1 MMSEPEVF
9 VVKPVGKE
17 SASNENYEM
26 VNLLR
31 RLDVS
36 EHKPDPAS
44 SADSLDSGLSA
55 LTALAAGSL
64 EMKPREPKS
73 RESKSRE
80 AKSRAPAPQEPLNS
94 VPSPKLAPEPGGSAT
109 VAKEVSKESTKSQTS
124 KDAPKVEAVL
134 SEVLRPAGKAVAA
147 TPPSRDDPCDNAYY
161 DDYEASWAGEAVE
174 AAADDQDADTQDHGV
189 SDKRR
194 LMVLAAVIGLAVV
207 SGAVGGAL
215 VTARIG
221 NHAAQSSGNDQ
232 IRTASVDNQAVEES
246 IARIDTELSSLK
258 QVNDDQSTELYD
270 RLDKVEKALR
280 AGPAASASTALPK
293 ETIARIDS
301 ELASLKQSNEE
312 QSTKVND
319 RLDKF
324 EKAQA
329 EPAAKVAKLSQA
341 IERQRAAS
349 AAAAAAAMPKETI
362 ARIDSELASLKQF
375 NEAQSAKLNDRLD
388 KVEKLAKL
396 SQAVERQRAASAA
409 FASTAMPPETSA
421 PVQPQVPAQIA
432 STATSRETSAPAQ
445 PPVLAPVASAAAP
458 RETGAPTQ
466 PPVPTAVASAA
477 APREASA
484 ATQPPVPAPFASTV
498 APREASA
505 PTQPPV
511 PAPVASTAAPRE
523 ASAPTQP
530 SVPAPVVASIA
541 PPRETT
547 ASIQP
552 PAAALKP
559 KPKLEPKPETKPEVA
574 RLPTVDGWVLRDIT
588 NDGAVIEGRQGL
600 FEVLAGDAMPGLGR
614 VEAIRRQ
621 DGRWVVVTTKGLIV
635 AR

>member
-9 VVKPVGKE
+9 VIKPVGKE
-17 SASNENYEM
+17 FANNENYEM

-36 EHKPDPAS
+36 EQKPDPKS
-44 SADSLDSGLSA
+44 DADSLDSGLSA

-64 EMKPREPKS
+64 EMKPREPKP
-73 RESKSRE
+73 RELKPRE
-80 AKSRAPAPQEPLNS
+80 AKSRAPAPQESLNS
-94 VPSPKLAPEPGGSAT
+94 VPSPKLAPEPGGSAS
-109 VAKEVSKESTKSQTS
+109 VAKETNKDATKQVSKEV
-124 KDAPKVEAVL
+124 PKVEAVL

-161 DDYEASWAGEAVE
+161 DDYEASWAGETVE
-174 AAADDQDADTQDHGV
+174 PAADDQDADAQDPGV
-189 SDKRR
+189 SEKRR
-194 LMVLAAVIGLAVV
+194 LTVLAAVIGLAVV
-207 SGAVGGAL
+207 SGAIGGAL

-221 NHAAQSSGNDQ
+221 NHPVQSSGTDQ
-232 IRTASVDNQAVEES
+232 TKTASVDNQAVEES
-246 IARIDTELSSLK
+246 IARIDTELGSLK

-301 ELASLKQSNEE
+301 DLASLKQSNEE

-319 RLDKF
+319 RLDKV

-329 EPAAKVAKLSQA
+329 EPAAKLAKLSQA

-349 AAAAAAAMPKETI
+349 AAASAAMPKETI

-396 SQAVERQRAASAA
+396 SQAVERQRSASAA
-409 FASTAMPPETSA
+409 FASTAMPPETGAPAQLPA
-421 PVQPQVPAQIA
+421 PVA
-432 STATSRETSAPAQ
+432 STAAPREISAPTQPPVPAPVASTAIPRETSAPAQ
-445 PPVLAPVASAAAP
+445 PPAPVASIAAP
-458 RETGAPTQ
+458 RET
-466 PPVPTAVASAA
+466 
-477 APREASA
+477 
-484 ATQPPVPAPFASTV
+484 
-498 APREASA
+498 SA

-523 ASAPTQP
+523 TSAPTQP
-530 SVPAPVVASIA
+530 PIPAPVASIA

-559 KPKLEPKPETKPEVA
+559 KQKLEAKLESKPEPKPEAA
-574 RLPTVDGWVLRDIT
+574 RLPTLDGWVLRDIT

>member
-9 VVKPVGKE
+9 VIKPVGKE
-17 SASNENYEM
+17 FANDENHEM

-36 EHKPDPAS
+36 EQKPDPTS
-44 SADSLDSGLSA
+44 GADPLDSGLSA

-64 EMKPREPKS
+64 EMKPRVPKP
-73 RESKSRE
+73 RELKPPE
-80 AKSRAPAPQEPLNS
+80 AKSRAPSPQEPLNS
-94 VPSPKLAPEPGGSAT
+94 VPSPKLAPEPGGSAM
-109 VAKEVSKESTKSQTS
+109 VAKEGNKEANKDVTKQASKEV
-124 KDAPKVEAVL
+124 PKVEAVL
-134 SEVLRPAGKAVAA
+134 SEVLRPVGKAVAA
-147 TPPSRDDPCDNAYY
+147 APPSRDDPCDNAYY
-161 DDYEASWAGEAVE
+161 DDYEASWAGETVE
-174 AAADDQDADTQDHGV
+174 PSPDDQDADAQEPGV
-189 SDKRR
+189 FDKRR
-194 LMVLAAVIGLAVV
+194 LTVLAAVIGLAVV
-207 SGAVGGAL
+207 SGAIGGGL

-221 NHAAQSSGNDQ
+221 NHPAQSSGTDQ
-232 IRTASVDNQAVEES
+232 TKTASVDNQAVEES
-246 IARIDTELSSLK
+246 IARIDTELGSLK

-280 AGPAASASTALPK
+280 AGPAASASTTLPK

-312 QSTKVND
+312 QSVKVND

-329 EPAAKVAKLSQA
+329 EPAAKLAKLSQA

-349 AAAAAAAMPKETI
+349 AAAASAAMPKETI

-409 FASTAMPPETSA
+409 FASTVMPP
-421 PVQPQVPAQIA
+421 
-432 STATSRETSAPAQ
+432 ETSAPAQ
-445 PPVLAPVASAAAP
+445 PPVSAPAVSTATP
-458 RETGAPTQ
+458 RETSAPTQ
-466 PPVPTAVASAA
+466 PPVLAPVASTA
-477 APREASA
+477 APRE
-484 ATQPPVPAPFASTV
+484 T
-498 APREASA
+498 SA
-505 PTQPPV
+505 PAQPPV
-511 PAPVASTAAPRE
+511 PAPVASTATPRE
-523 ASAPTQP
+523 TSAPAQPPVPAAVASAATPREIGAPTQP
-530 SVPAPVVASIA
+530 PVPAPVASIA

-559 KPKLEPKPETKPEVA
+559 KPKLESKSEPKPEVA
-574 RLPTVDGWVLRDIT
+574 RLQTVDGWVLRDIT

-614 VEAIRRQ
+614 VEAIKRQ

>member
-9 VVKPVGKE
+9 VIKPVGKE
-17 SASNENYEM
+17 FANNENYEM

-36 EHKPDPAS
+36 EQKPYAKGD
-44 SADSLDSGLSA
+44 ADSLDSGLSA

-64 EMKPREPKS
+64 EMKPREPKP
-73 RESKSRE
+73 RESKPRE
-80 AKSRAPAPQEPLNS
+80 AKSRTPAPQEPLDS

-109 VAKEVSKESTKSQTS
+109 VAKETNKEATKQIS
-124 KDAPKVEAVL
+124 KDVPKVEAVL

-147 TPPSRDDPCDNAYY
+147 VPPSRDDPCDNAYY
-161 DDYEASWAGEAVE
+161 DDYEASWAGETVE
-174 AAADDQDADTQDHGV
+174 PAPDDQDADTQDQGV

-194 LMVLAAVIGLAVV
+194 FTVLAAVIGLAVV
-207 SGAVGGAL
+207 SGAIGGGL
-215 VTARIG
+215 VTARIA
-221 NHAAQSSGNDQ
+221 NHPAQSIGSDQ
-232 IRTASVDNQAVEES
+232 TKAASVDNQAVDES
-246 IARIDTELSSLK
+246 IARIDAELGSLK

-293 ETIARIDS
+293 ETIARIDT

-329 EPAAKVAKLSQA
+329 EPAAKLAKLSQA

-349 AAAAAAAMPKETI
+349 AAAASAAMPKETI

-375 NEAQSAKLNDRLD
+375 NETQSAKLNDRLD

-421 PVQPQVPAQIA
+421 PAQPPAPVA
-432 STATSRETSAPAQ
+432 STATPREISAPTQPPVPVPVASTAAPRETSAPVQPSVPAPVASIAPPRETSAPAQ
-445 PPVLAPVASAAAP
+445 PSVPAPVASATTP
-458 RETGAPTQ
+458 RETS
-466 PPVPTAVASAA
+466 V
-477 APREASA
+477 
-484 ATQPPVPAPFASTV
+484 
-498 APREASA
+498 

-511 PAPVASTAAPRE
+511 PAPVAS
-523 ASAPTQP
+523 
-530 SVPAPVVASIA
+530 IA
-541 PPRETT
+541 TPRETT

-559 KPKLEPKPETKPEVA
+559 KPKLDTKPEPKPEVA
-574 RLPTVDGWVLRDIT
+574 RLPTLDGWVLRDIT